1 MKNLLI
7 TGISGYFGALL
18 IPWLRNY
25 EGNVYYF
32 VRGGRERFQKLFGFY
47 RSQDSFYDIDLRID
61 SAAGIISNLE
71 AVGDC
76 PGKIIHLAADVR
88 FGEEQRDAIM
98 ETNLG
103 GTKKIIEVAKKFGA
117 ELIYFSTYYVHGAWP
132 ENVRFTEDF
141 TYCEPKNPYEESKQK
156 SEIAVRDSGLDYK
169 IIRPS
174 ILADCFDSGYCGLLR
189 YFWLI
194 GEYYRNNHNQM
205 VNGVSIVDGFL
216 NLPLEGDYYLQKTTL
231 NFIVGDWVGDVM
243 PKIIMAGQKNL
254 IIHLINEN
262 PPVSEACF
270 ADAFANLRINAI
282 VAGEIKYPHNM
293 ILERTVLR
301 IFKYYLES
309 HPLPDC
315 SNLKKI
321 MRAGYQPHPQG
332 LGMKTA
338 LARILNGAVES
349 KFGLSEKEIIRL
361 GRVLHV

>member
-18 IPWLRNY
+18 IPWLKNY
-25 EGNVYYF
+25 DGNVYYF
-32 VRGGRERFQKLFGFY
+32 IRGGRERFRKLFGFY
-47 RSQDSFYDIDLRID
+47 RSQDSFYDIDLCID
-61 SAAGIISNLE
+61 SASGIITNLE
-71 AVGDC
+71 AVGDR
-76 PGKIIHLAADVR
+76 PNKIIHLAADVR
-88 FGEEQRDAIM
+88 FGEEQRDDVM
-98 ETNLG
+98 KTNLG
-103 GTKKIIEVAKKFGA
+103 GTEKIIEVAKQFGA

-141 TYCEPKNPYEESKQK
+141 IYCEPKNPYEESKQK

-174 ILADCFDSGYCGLLR
+174 ILADCLDSGYCGLLR

-194 GEYYRNNHNQM
+194 SDYYRNNPSRM
-205 VNGVSIVDGFL
+205 ANGISLVDGFL

-231 NFIVGDWVGDVM
+231 NFIVGDWVGEVM
-243 PKIIMAGQKNL
+243 PKIIMSGRKNL

-270 ADAFANLRINAI
+270 ADAFANLRIKAI
-282 VAGEIKYPHNM
+282 AARDVKHPHNM

-301 IFKYYLES
+301 IFRYYLES

-315 SNLKKI
+315 SNLKKVVG
-321 MRAGYQPHPQG
+321 RDYKPHPQG
-332 LGMKTA
+332 VGMQTA
-338 LARILNGAVES
+338 LARILAAAVEN

-361 GRVLHV
+361 GRVFNI